1 MPRKPPTVHGM
12 ALIDKPS
19 GMTSHD
25 VVAKL
30 RKRFNERRIGHAGTL
45 DPDATG
51 VLVIGIGSAT
61 RLLRFATA
69 SFKTYEVEIVF
80 GLETTTLDSSGD
92 VVKRHLMSIDEEKV
106 LRGVEQLTG
115 EIEQTPPMVSARR
128 VDGRRL
134 HEIAREGGEV
144 ERKAQPITVS
154 AFEVEATPDPM
165 IWKASV
171 SCSSG
176 TYVRSLGADLGA
188 FLGGGAHIR
197 NLRRIQSG
205 HYTIDESLPIDEAPL
220 LPVEELVRGMNR
232 VVLLDEEVR
241 PIENGGRLASD
252 RVEGPGPWALFGPSG
267 TLLAV
272 HEKRG
277 GRVVPSVVLP
287 AHH

>member
-1 MPRKPPTVHGM
+1 
-12 ALIDKPS
+12 
-19 GMTSHD
+19 
-25 VVAKL
+25 
-30 RKRFNERRIGHAGTL
+30 
-45 DPDATG
+45 
-51 VLVIGIGSAT
+51 
-61 RLLRFATA
+61 
-69 SFKTYEVEIVF
+69 
-80 GLETTTLDSSGD
+80 
-92 VVKRHLMSIDEEKV
+92 
-106 LRGVEQLTG
+106 
-115 EIEQTPPMVSARR
+115 MVSARR

-232 VVLLDEEVR
+232 VVLLNEVVR

>member
-144 ERKAQPITVS
+144 ERAACVDMGNNDLLCCPEDQFCQRKCKPAKKLCYECQIPICASCRYCLRQNQLSPMALMNENFVGYL
-154 AFEVEATPDPM
+154 DPW
-165 IWKASV
+165 I
-171 SCSSG
+171 
-176 TYVRSLGADLGA
+176 YPAD
-188 FLGGGAHIR
+188 ITWMEK
-197 NLRRIQSG
+197 QS
-205 HYTIDESLPIDEAPL
+205 PL
-220 LPVEELVRGMNR
+220 
-232 VVLLDEEVR
+232 
-241 PIENGGRLASD
+241 
-252 RVEGPGPWALFGPSG
+252 PSG
-267 TLLAV
+267 LA
-272 HEKRG
+272 
-277 GRVVPSVVLP
+277 
-287 AHH
+287 